1 MVEDVVEIYAHLE
14 FRTLAESEKLP
25 QSEIY
30 SPRSGPDERVS
41 FRNVS
46 VVENIGA
53 GTRYREGS
61 GIEEP
66 IATYARVAREAGAK
80 VTIVS
85 SDKDLM
91 QLIVDGVVEML
102 DTMKSKR
109 IGPTEVF
116 ERFTRA
122 TNRIEEITRD
132 DASFKSAPLFTKNA
146 ALSGNPVAEAT
157 GLVARLEQH
166 AALAASLQAAKL
178 TPREYAKFAL
188 GLVAA
193 HLAYDLVKSGVLL
206 QIPSGAPAM
215 NIEFM
220 KTHES
225 DVIATLVRLGIRD

>member
-1 MVEDVVEIYAHLE
+1 MKKISRVAHIAMAALV
-14 FRTLAESEKLP
+14 L
-25 QSEIY
+25 
-30 SPRSGPDERVS
+30 
-41 FRNVS
+41 
-46 VVENIGA
+46 A
-53 GTRYREGS
+53 GTALQPLSAQAALDMYELADYRL
-61 GIEEP
+61 
-66 IATYARVAREAGAK
+66 T
-80 VTIVS
+80 
-85 SDKDLM
+85 
-91 QLIVDGVVEML
+91 
-102 DTMKSKR
+102 
-109 IGPTEVF
+109 TEVF

-225 DVIATLVRLGIRD
+225 AVIATLVRLGIRD